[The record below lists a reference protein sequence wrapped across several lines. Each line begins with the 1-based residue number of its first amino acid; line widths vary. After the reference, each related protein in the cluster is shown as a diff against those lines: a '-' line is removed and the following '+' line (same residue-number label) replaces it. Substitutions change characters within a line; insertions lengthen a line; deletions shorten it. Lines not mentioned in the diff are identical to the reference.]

1 MDFIKQVYSKD
12 TILLMYKCGSYAF
25 GTSNDKSDED
35 YVVVLKDFKGMT
47 HLTNGKK
54 EYFIFGLQAWK
65 DKQDFSDNYDEYYE
79 IFNDEILAFPSSII
93 YKDDS
98 MNSLI
103 EHYRNSFESN
113 YKKWIK
119 KVVEYFRFYYRLG
132 DLNKNMY
139 HLIRIRHI
147 VENYLDTG
155 SFSLELP
162 KEVLNKIL
170 DYKSSTNRE
179 VYRSEI
185 NQALVYLSNIEEG
198 TK

>member
-93 YKDDS
+93 YMDDS

-119 KVVEYFRFYYRLG
+119 KVIEYFRFYYRLG

-185 NQALVYLSNIEEG
+185 NQALVYLSNIGEV

>member
-185 NQALVYLSNIEEG
+185 NQALVYLSNIEEV